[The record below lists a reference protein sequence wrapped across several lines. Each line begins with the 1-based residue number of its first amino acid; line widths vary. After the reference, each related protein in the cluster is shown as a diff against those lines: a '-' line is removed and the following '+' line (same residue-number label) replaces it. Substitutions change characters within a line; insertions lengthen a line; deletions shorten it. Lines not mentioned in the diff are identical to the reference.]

1 MMFNIFNSLMLVG
14 AIQGIVFA
22 LLVASSKKYKTKST
36 MFLVLLI
43 FCFALNNIQYYIYDT
58 EVLNEYDFFRTI
70 YIPLAILC
78 PVFYYLYV
86 KTFLSDQKISISE
99 KLLFLP
105 FCLFLIVC
113 LYYKSLILFGSNPIL
128 AFEDLIEVEIIQE
141 IAASIFSLLLLTK
154 SYLMILNFKDQQL
167 NFQMQKSSLDWL
179 KITTVILIVL
189 CLIWAYAIYDDLQ
202 QKNSTAFYLV
212 WISLS
217 FTIYW
222 LGHIGIYKYGIRN
235 EQQNLRKFSKTNAIV
250 VSVPSESEHILGFK
264 NFIIDQKN
272 YLNSELTLDL
282 VAENLN
288 ISKTYLSKMI
298 NKELKMGYSDFIN
311 SLRVE
316 EAKMYMK
323 NSEFENYTLVAIG
336 LEAGFNSK
344 SAFNN
349 AFKKHT
355 GLTPSEFKK
364 SVDA

>member
-1 MMFNIFNSLMLVG
+1 MLVG
-14 AIQGIVFA
+14 AIQGVIFTLIVA
-22 LLVASSKKYKTKST
+22 LSKKYRSKANF
-36 MFLVLLI
+36 FLVLLI
-43 FCFALNNIQYYIYDT
+43 LCFALNNIQYYIYDT
-58 EVLNEYDFFRTI
+58 QVLNEYDFFRSI

-86 KTFLSDQKISISE
+86 KTFLTDQKLSISD

-105 FCLFLIVC
+105 FCLFLIIC
-113 LYYKSLILFGSNPIL
+113 FYYKTLILFSKNPIF
-128 AFEDLIEVEIIQE
+128 AFENLIEVEIIQE
-141 IAASIFSLLLLTK
+141 VSASIFSLLLLTR
-154 SYLMILNFKDQQL
+154 SYFMILKFKDNNQ

-189 CLIWAYAIYDDLQ
+189 CLIWAFAIYDDLQ

-235 EQQNLRKFSKTNAIV
+235 EQQNLRKFSKTNPII

-264 NFIIDQKN
+264 NYIVDQKN

-364 SVDA
+364 SIEE